1 MKNIFFRDGILIY
14 YGNPAGYLSEGKVVL
29 DSIFD
34 KEEIIAFLSEKEK
47 LAVEIRSGVYDRLS
61 EGGGMEM
68 TVEASKGRRIR
79 IYQLKQDSPFMMRFI
94 SLAER
99 EKRGFEK
106 PQQKEYALVYEGEV
120 DTFSLED
127 VWEKFGRRVPRDFEG
142 HALSISDVVE
152 FSEEEVGEMR
162 SSEAY
167 TAQESARTGHTVLTT
182 IHSNSCESTYSRMRT
197 LCKRKYDMD
206 DEVLMDLVTE
216 AFPIVVFTKQLEN
229 KKRRL
234 MEIMECEITP
244 DGKRHF
250 NSLFRYE
257 ITENRVE
264 GDKFIINGTHKKVCG
279 ISESLKKRFLENGM
293 PREVLNKITGGGA
306 SVC

>member
-1 MKNIFFRDGILIY
+1 MKNIYFRDGILIY

-34 KEEIIAFLSEKEK
+34 KEEIIDFLSEKEK

-79 IYQLKQDSPFMMRFI
+79 IYQLEQDSPFMMRFI

-99 EKRGFEK
+99 EKRGLEK

-152 FSEEEVGEMR
+152 FSDEM
-162 SSEAY
+162 A
-167 TAQESARTGHTVLTT
+167 
-182 IHSNSCESTYSRMRT
+182 SRYFYVEP
-197 LCKRKYDMD
+197 KGF
-206 DEVLMDLVTE
+206 
-216 AFPIVVFTKQLEN
+216 A
-229 KKRRL
+229 
-234 MEIMECEITP
+234 EITF
-244 DGKRHF
+244 K
-250 NSLFRYE
+250 
-257 ITENRVE
+257 
-264 GDKFIINGTHKKVCG
+264 
-279 ISESLKKRFLENGM
+279 LE
-293 PREVLNKITGGGA
+293 
-306 SVC
+306 

>member
-1 MKNIFFRDGILIY
+1 MKNIYFRDGILIY

-79 IYQLKQDSPFMMRFI
+79 IYQLEQDSPFMMRFI

-127 VWEKFGRRVPRDFEG
+127 V
-142 HALSISDVVE
+142 
-152 FSEEEVGEMR
+152 
-162 SSEAY
+162 
-167 TAQESARTGHTVLTT
+167 
-182 IHSNSCESTYSRMRT
+182 
-197 LCKRKYDMD
+197 
-206 DEVLMDLVTE
+206 
-216 AFPIVVFTKQLEN
+216 PITPECRKQLNDAVLGAYEQA
-229 KKRRL
+229 L
-234 MEIMECEITP
+234 TQSQ
-244 DGKRHF
+244 
-250 NSLFRYE
+250 NSMAKHHE
-257 ITENRVE
+257 MQQAPE
-264 GDKFIINGTHKKVCG
+264 GQAMDMT
-279 ISESLKKRFLENGM
+279 GM
-293 PREVLNKITGGGA
+293 
-306 SVC
+306 

>member
-152 FSEEEVGEMR
+152 FSEEEVSRYFYVEPKGFAEIPEEFRKCSIMPVNTRERRRKRVCPEMQLHR
-162 SSEAY
+162 II
-167 TAQESARTGHTVLTT
+167 TQRTW
-182 IHSNSCESTYSRMRT
+182 NSTYLLR
-197 LCKRKYDMD
+197 
-206 DEVLMDLVTE
+206 
-216 AFPIVVFTKQLEN
+216 
-229 KKRRL
+229 
-234 MEIMECEITP
+234 
-244 DGKRHF
+244 
-250 NSLFRYE
+250 
-257 ITENRVE
+257 
-264 GDKFIINGTHKKVCG
+264 
-279 ISESLKKRFLENGM
+279 
-293 PREVLNKITGGGA
+293 
-306 SVC
+306 

>member
-99 EKRGFEK
+99 KKRGYDRPRRE
-106 PQQKEYALVYEGEV
+106 EYVRVYEGEIENY
-120 DTFSLED
+120 SLEE
-127 VWEKFGRRVPRDFEG
+127 VWEKYGRRVPEGFQG

-152 FSEEEVGEMR
+152 FADGEVSRFFYVEPSGYEE
-162 SSEAY
+162 
-167 TAQESARTGHTVLTT
+167 
-182 IHSNSCESTYSRMRT
+182 I
-197 LCKRKYDMD
+197 
-206 DEVLMDLVTE
+206 
-216 AFPIVVFTKQLEN
+216 
-229 KKRRL
+229 
-234 MEIMECEITP
+234 
-244 DGKRHF
+244 
-250 NSLFRYE
+250 
-257 ITENRVE
+257 
-264 GDKFIINGTHKKVCG
+264 
-279 ISESLKKRFLENGM
+279 RF
-293 PREVLNKITGGGA
+293 
-306 SVC
+306 